1 MQVITVS
8 APGKAQEEKLNN
20 TSCVSGSSTG
30 SGLPILPTPSPPL
43 PRPNLFSSTCF
54 ARLRLFFFIVN
65 PITSLLFWKGFTS
78 FLSNS
83 KVSPGSLLSNFT
95 YPPSLRLAIWRVWGN
110 GMCRTDGHAG
120 SESRLQEALCI
131 LTRFLVHLPLTWEI
145 HTWSSPA
152 GPRMLTDTWRRIT

>member
-20 TSCVSGSSTG
+20 TPCVSGSSTG
-30 SGLPILPTPSPPL
+30 SGLPILPTSSAPPTQSI
-43 PRPNLFSSTCF
+43 LFHMFCQIKT
-54 ARLRLFFFIVN
+54 FFFIVN

-83 KVSPGSLLSNFT
+83 KVSPGSLLCNFT

-110 GMCRTDGHAG
+110 GMCRTDGYAG

-152 GPRMLTDTWRRIT
+152 GPRMLTGTWRRIT